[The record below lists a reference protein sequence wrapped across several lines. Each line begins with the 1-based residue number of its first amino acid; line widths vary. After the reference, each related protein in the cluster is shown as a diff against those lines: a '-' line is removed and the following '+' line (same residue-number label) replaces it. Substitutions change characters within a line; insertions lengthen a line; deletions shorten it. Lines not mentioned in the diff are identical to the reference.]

1 MGENQRRERDVI
13 RLDVFLA
20 GWGVMEVIATRVV
33 PLWVNARGV
42 EFSWSSLQTGLDAN
56 ITLVRPDHKSAVLVT
71 APCTCVCT
79 CVCVCVSTSL
89 FLYQIY
95 LTATVTLL
103 WLWSRADLN
112 QALLP
117 LLLCLLLS
125 LCYSPLLLYLFST
138 YLSPDMWLLL
148 AIRSGVGLVTGG
160 ITLLLFGAM
169 NNGKKTQ

>member
-1 MGENQRRERDVI
+1 MYITTEC
-13 RLDVFLA
+13 L
-20 GWGVMEVIATRVV
+20 
-33 PLWVNARGV
+33 PL
-42 EFSWSSLQTGLDAN
+42 
-56 ITLVRPDHKSAVLVT
+56 H
-71 APCTCVCT
+71 
-79 CVCVCVSTSL
+79 
-89 FLYQIY
+89 QIY
-95 LTATVTLL
+95 LTATVALL

-125 LCYSPLLLYLFST
+125 LCYSPLLLYLLST

-148 AIRSGVGLVTGG
+148 AVRLSVGLVTGS